1 MGIISKD
8 RDLLVG
14 HIKKSENNEILGSCV
29 PFSKGKEYFII
40 TCGHTLYGPK
50 NANDSADKS
59 YDLKCELKELKVT
72 VDGIDY
78 AFSRLMGE
86 KENTKISDLAIVK
99 IDLNACNTPP
109 SFLELRFLDIKN
121 GEYLEQ
127 SQICILPI
135 NESRSQSIKSLSY
148 DKDINGYIF
157 SVTVEKGTFHNYELG
172 TTGASEYKGVSGC
185 GLFLDYN
192 GQIYLLGILQKILDT
207 SVTHGIDVLNTS
219 ALKQLMNSIYVSNRL
234 VKKFP
239 SMHHNS
245 SLNSLNTAAILR
257 TQLSKNAVNKSNNV
271 LICAPS
277 DISSSQLSK
286 DIFNKLISKLNSEG
300 INYFVGGGKA
310 NLKIENPYPHF
321 GENDFLLSGKCSSLI
336 IIADDHSTFS
346 QFSLLS
352 KSIFSVEKC
361 NVAMYVFYEDK
372 VTDNQLFMKDGP
384 YQFAKDNLQ
393 ASLLKFSEFKQ
404 NDIDETVRMIS
415 NRHLL
420 LQGAL

>member
-1 MGIISKD
+1 MDIISKN

-14 HIKKSENNEILGSCV
+14 HIKKSANNEILGSCV
-29 PFSKGKEYFII
+29 PFSKGKDYFVI
-40 TCGHTLYGPK
+40 TCGHTLYKPT
-50 NANDSADKS
+50 NAKDPADKS

-86 KENTKISDLAIVK
+86 KEQTKISDLAIVK
-99 IDLNACNTPP
+99 IDLNACNIPP
-109 SFLELRFLDIKN
+109 PFLELKFLDIKN
-121 GEYLEQ
+121 GEYLEK
-127 SQICILPI
+127 SRICILPI
-135 NESRSQSIKSLSY
+135 NDSRSQSIKSLSF
-148 DKDINGYIF
+148 DKDISVYIF
-157 SVTVEKGTFHNYELG
+157 SVTVEKGTFHNYEFG

-207 SVTHGIDVLNTS
+207 SVTHGIDVLNPS
-219 ALKQLMNSIYVSNRL
+219 ALKSLMNDINVSDRL
-234 VKKFP
+234 VKKFA
-239 SMHHNS
+239 SMHYNS
-245 SLNSLNTAAILR
+245 SLNSLNASAILR

-286 DIFNKLISKLNSEG
+286 DIFIKLISKLNTEG
-300 INYFVGGGKA
+300 INYFVGGGKET
-310 NLKIENPYPHF
+310 LKIKNPYPHF
-321 GENDFLLSGKCSSLI
+321 NENDFLMSGKCSSLI

-352 KSIFSVEKC
+352 KSISSKEQF

-384 YQFAKDNLQ
+384 YQFAKDILQ

-404 NDIDETVRMIS
+404 SDIDETVRMIT
-415 NRHLL
+415 NRHLF
-420 LQGAL
+420 LQGAV